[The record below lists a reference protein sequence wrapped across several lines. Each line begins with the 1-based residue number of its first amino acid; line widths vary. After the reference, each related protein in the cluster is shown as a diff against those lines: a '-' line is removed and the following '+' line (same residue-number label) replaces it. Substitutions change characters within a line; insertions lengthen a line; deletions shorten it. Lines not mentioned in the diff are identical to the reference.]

1 MFNKKSSTMKTMIMT
16 AAVAA
21 LSTGLAA
28 RADACQFST
37 RPVLSEA
44 TMAALAMRA
53 PAPAPWTQ
61 PMRSE
66 AAKERANAA
75 AANSIVGLWKVT
87 LLVNRQPVDQAFEAF
102 HSDGTEELIDQ
113 TPPAMGNV
121 CLGVWEETGLRV
133 YVLTHPA
140 WLFDSTGNLTGSA
153 MITSTMVLAKDG
165 ATFSGSSTEDTFDLK
180 GKQTSH
186 NTANLEAVRILP

>member
-1 MFNKKSSTMKTMIMT
+1 MFKKNSTTKTMIMT

-21 LSTGLAA
+21 FSTGLSV
-28 RADACQFST
+28 RADACQYSN

-53 PAPAPWTQ
+53 PSPA

-66 AAKERANAA
+66 EAREKENLAAGS
-75 AANSIVGLWKVT
+75 SIVGLWKLT
-87 LLVNRQPVDQAFEAF
+87 ILVNRQPVDQAFEVF

-113 TPPAMGNV
+113 TPPSMGNV

-153 MITSTMVLAKDG
+153 MITATLVLAKDG

-186 NTANLEAVRILP
+186 STANLEAVRIRP

>member
-1 MFNKKSSTMKTMIMT
+1 MFKQKSSMMKTMIAT

-21 LSTGLAA
+21 FSTGLAT

-44 TMAALAMRA
+44 TMAAMAMRM
-53 PAPAPWTQ
+53 PARIPTL
-61 PMRSE
+61 RSE
-66 AAKERANAA
+66 EAKEKAA
-75 AANSIVGLWKVT
+75 AAGNSIVGLWKVT
-87 LLVNRQPVDQAFEAF
+87 LLVNRQPVDQAFEVF

-121 CLGVWEETGLRV
+121 CLGVWEESSLRV
-133 YVLTHPA
+133 FVLTHPA
-140 WLFDSTGNLTGSA
+140 WLFDSTGALTGTA
-153 MITSTMVLAKDG
+153 MITATVVLSKDG
-165 ATFSGSSTEDTFDLK
+165 ETFSGASTEDTFDLK

-186 NTANLEAVRILP
+186 NTANLEGVRIHP

>member
-1 MFNKKSSTMKTMIMT
+1 MIMT

-21 LSTGLAA
+21 FSTGLAA
-28 RADACQFST
+28 RADACQYSN

-44 TMAALAMRA
+44 TMAALAIRASA
-53 PAPAPWTQ
+53 PAPAAWAA

-66 AAKERANAA
+66 EAKAKANVAA
-75 AANSIVGLWKVT
+75 ASSIVGLWKVT
-87 LLVNRQPVDQAFEAF
+87 ILVNRQPVDQAFEVF

-153 MITSTMVLAKDG
+153 MITATVVLAKDG
-165 ATFSGSSTEDTFDLK
+165 DTFSGASTEDTFDLK

-186 NTANLEAVRILP
+186 STANLEGVRIRP

>member
-1 MFNKKSSTMKTMIMT
+1 MFKKNSTTKTMIMT

-21 LSTGLAA
+21 FSTGLAA
-28 RADACQFST
+28 RADACQYSN

-53 PAPAPWTQ
+53 PAPAPWTS

-66 AAKERANAA
+66 KAKEKGDL
-75 AANSIVGLWKVT
+75 AANSSIVGLWKLT
-87 LLVNRQPVDQAFEAF
+87 ILVNRQPVDQAFEVF

-113 TPPAMGNV
+113 TPPSMGNV
-121 CLGVWEETGLRV
+121 CLGVWEESGLRV

-153 MITSTMVLAKDG
+153 MISATVVLAKDG
-165 ATFSGSSTEDTFDLK
+165 ATFSGSSTEDTFDLN

-186 NTANLEAVRILP
+186 STANLEAVRIRP